1 MQINEAFMPSTS
13 YKEMLFLQRWMS
25 QYPWLTVGF
34 STRLGGRSQPP
45 YESLNCGLHVGDRPI
60 DVVQNRNRL
69 VQLQGYS
76 FEQWTCANQ
85 IHGSSLYQVGMEDR
99 GKGNATLDA
108 AIPDVDG
115 LYTRRKDIFLASF
128 YADCVPIYFLD
139 PINRVVGIAHAGWK
153 GTVSN
158 IATKM
163 IKRWQ
168 EEFGTDLSTIRVAIG
183 PAIGGC
189 CYEVDDTVMDHI
201 MPHADYL
208 STKAYTSNENGRYQL
223 DLKQVNY
230 DFIKKAG
237 ILSENIE
244 VSSWCT
250 SCRSD
255 LFFSHRKENGKTGR
269 MTAFIAIKEEEIV
282 S

>member
-1 MQINEAFMPSTS
+1 MLINEAFKPCSS
-13 YKEMLFLQRWMS
+13 YEEMLFLQRWMK
-25 QYPWLTVGF
+25 QYPWLTAGF
-34 STRLGGRSQPP
+34 STRLGGRSHPP
-45 YESLNCGLHVGDRPI
+45 YEALNCGLHVGDRPI

-69 VQLQGYS
+69 AQLQGFS
-76 FEQWTCANQ
+76 FAQWTCANQ
-85 IHGSSLYQVGMEDR
+85 VHGSHLYHVGTEDR
-99 GKGNATLDA
+99 GKGNATLDT

-115 LYTRRKDIFLASF
+115 LYTRHRDIFLASF
-128 YADCVPIYFLD
+128 YADCVPLYFVD
-139 PINRVVGIAHAGWK
+139 PVNRVVGIAHAGWK
-153 GTVSN
+153 GTVSQ

-163 IKRWQ
+163 IQRWQ
-168 EEFGTDLSTIRVAIG
+168 QEFGSELSSIQIAIG

-189 CYEVDDTVMDHI
+189 CYEVDDAVMDHI
-201 MPHADYL
+201 KPYADHL
-208 STKAYTSNENGRYQL
+208 STSSYTSNDNGKYQL
-223 DLKQVNY
+223 DLKQINH

-237 ILSENIE
+237 IPSENIE